1 MASNLI
7 PEGFEVEYSP
17 NEIPE
22 GFEIEEQKQE
32 PLGEF
37 GYTEISTYKKPS
49 VVDNLKSAF
58 DFVTQV
64 PVTAFQEQKKN
75 NEAAELRA
83 KGMYLRTIGQDLSAE
98 EKAKI
103 KQLDNPYNVGRY
115 NQANNYGVFSRFKQ
129 TDDGEYFDKGSADV
143 QWERLSNGA
152 KRLYADAMK
161 QTAIMYST
169 VKDAGIGAVVG
180 MVGGAA
186 VGGVAGAYTTKTPQ
200 GALQGAAQG
209 GKTGA
214 TLLAR
219 TAVAKKVFELEAGF
233 MRQELEMLNNEFIES
248 GIEPL
253 SEIEL
258 DRLSMATGAL
268 NAGLEYVGLNAVL
281 KTFPQ
286 GEKLL
291 KSFGTSNIKKLA
303 KDATFREQLKAI
315 AADLTRA
322 GIAEGST
329 EMLQETTNFLAGN
342 VARGWRDVEAVPLS
356 EKVDEI
362 MYSGL
367 VGTVS
372 AITMGGAG
380 TTTQVVAIKTKQ
392 GIDKIKAQ
400 KEAEA
405 MNIDERNEFI
415 NENIETLAEVA
426 IEQADEK
433 IKTLQTG
440 DTYARIKGEMEKQGA
455 DSTLADNAAQLVQQA
470 HNVILD
476 KFGEEGRQLLEK
488 SNLQILIN
496 QNNTNQI
503 NKETRFVDNTL
514 KNRETQTFKPSELKT
529 DAKTFQYKE
538 NSDKEGVTDRMN
550 GVEEFDP
557 LFAGKIIVYQT
568 KSGEKFIVDGHQR
581 LGLAKRTGGDNIELE
596 GFLFKEEDGYTPEQV
611 RVLAAQKNIA
621 EGSGTAVDTAK
632 IIKEI
637 GYENLPKT
645 IPTNSAMVKD
655 GIALAK
661 LGDTAFQKVINGE
674 ITAAQGA
681 RIASVIREDEAKQ
694 LAAIEGVKIANFNN
708 LEQVTMFAREV
719 LAADTVQV
727 EQINLFGT
735 YQLFETTAIEKIQI
749 VDRAIRS
756 LKSDKK
762 IFSGLL
768 RNNSKISGRG
778 KNRLDKT
785 TNERI
790 NQQAAVAIDLIEK
803 LASRQ
808 GIISDKAIQLAGMV
822 KREEISMDEAVKEFK
837 AFALSEEVLSD
848 IWGKTR
854 KEIFYNQAALSR
866 ALNEEQ
872 NDIAAISEITTPEDS
887 LITPEEFYRN
897 GLYQAANVD
906 DIYTWK
912 AKYPDIAEALAE
924 QGRLKAEGKL
934 PSTDQINTE
943 ERKRLRV
950 KIAQNMYGKGAKNK
964 NKQAYLVIGLPASGK
979 SSMAN
984 PLRDNTGS
992 LIVDSDDAKERLP
1005 EFIESNGRRADQVH
1019 LESQM
1024 IAEKVLEKAIENGDN
1039 LVLPIVG
1046 KSEKSIMSKY
1056 DRLAAAGYDVHLRL
1070 VDLPIEK
1077 TIQRAVSR
1085 YRETGRLVP
1094 IDYITNEVGYKPVQN
1109 YVIMEEKGLFKSY
1122 EAYSTDVKYGE
1133 DPKQITTEEVIN
1145 RLHDRG
1151 YGLQQD
1157 ESNGTDGVETRSV
1170 RGRSNNR
1177 ARVEY
1182 HQSSLN
1188 DNFDNFF
1195 GESKAVKNGKPV
1207 KVYHGSINT
1216 FEIFNK
1222 EKASPEGDMG
1232 GGFYFTDNEA
1242 DADGNYHGGGADFDI
1257 KVSRLAERIANE
1269 NEDLSY
1275 EEAEEEAR
1283 NQLMGEPMQVECYLR
1298 IENPCYVGENETILF
1313 DYDSVRERA
1322 EDKVNKDEFEDE
1334 DAYEEELQYATDD
1347 VLYELQEE
1355 SVSLLYDILSYDNVE
1370 KVKAIIID
1378 CYTEGGVNLETLK
1391 AKINEEY
1398 FDDMETGDLIGNEVT
1413 RRIIEGLGYDG
1424 IIDSSVSKKFKG
1436 MNIEAGTTH
1445 YIVFDPTQIKS
1456 TDNSGAW
1463 DRNDPNIYHQD
1474 EEAPRGRFR
1483 IDEDGAAIIDIL
1495 ENGDPS
1501 TIVHELGHFYLYSLE
1516 QLAQTNRRAEKELK
1530 EVNSWLGK
1538 ADDVEYT
1545 QDELRE
1551 FHEKFAR
1558 GFEAYLMEGAAP
1570 TKSLLSVFRNFKDW
1584 LRDVYTSTK
1593 KLNVEFSESA
1603 RMLFERVFTTDEE
1616 YEKEVAP
1623 KYMFNYAK
1631 AIELEAA
1638 TNNPHYKFKKGL
1650 YDAGKMFSEW
1660 YDKLFIPIETRLGK
1674 ISPELKEKLRNHTAQ
1689 LALITG
1695 KDLKAA
1701 ADFIKKTEAMKAI
1714 SKEDYYKLD
1723 LALKNRDEYMVKIL
1737 ADKYGFKEEF
1747 AVIRDILE
1755 DIYASALEVGIDIGY
1770 LDDYYPRLVKHDM
1783 TEKYIEYIESLANKE
1798 QMDVIN
1804 QVIKL
1809 EDAKISKV
1817 LKDLADA
1824 DKSQFWSTEDK
1835 AKFINNHIRGFGK
1848 NNILLSRNASLKFER
1863 TIDELDANFNQ
1874 FYETFEPALI
1884 NYISN
1889 SRKTI
1894 EARKFFGSEYKE
1906 VGKLRARIKRKKKT
1920 LEEVEE
1926 RTPYQ
1931 AKGKEIERIKYELS
1945 PIKIKLEQLER
1956 RENLPP
1962 ELEEFKEGLKKK
1974 AARLESQIE
1983 FVEKIKADSVKNMVK
1998 KRLREEIKT
2007 ASEEITKILGSSESV
2022 EDSIGALVTKLAQNG
2037 DIYAKDEKLIR
2048 DMLLARF
2055 NASRVAE
2062 PIKIVRD
2069 LSYIATLNDFTN
2081 ALTQFGD
2088 LAFSVYK
2095 YGFEDTFK
2103 GLKKPFEITREDLG
2117 INDMAHEFSNP
2128 SALSKW
2134 LKKQFQFIGLS
2145 AIDGLG
2151 KNTIIQASLLNAQK
2165 KAKSNNAEFSEK
2177 LKRIYGKDAETV
2189 KADLAN
2195 GNITDDTI
2203 IFAYHELSDIQ
2214 PISEDQ
2220 TTELY
2225 QSGTGYMKLFYT
2237 LKTYGIKALD
2247 VARQDIINN
2256 IQQGIMNKNK
2266 GQVKKGLQNLVRL
2279 QMLLWLFGVPIDM
2292 LKDLLSNRDINIFE
2306 SMIDTLIP
2314 FFIISRYAIKDIF
2327 ESGLGSAIVNFFT
2340 PPIAGSA
2347 TKALSGKASAIKHI
2361 PLIGKPIYNW
2371 FIKDRL

>member
-75 NEAAELRA
+75 NEAAELRV

-924 QGRLKAEGKL
+924 QDRLKAEGKL

-1056 DRLAAAGYDVHLRL
+1056 DRLTAAGYDVHLRL

-1157 ESNGTDGVETRSV
+1157 ESNRADGVETRSV
-1170 RGRSNNR
+1170 RGRSNDSIVYYQN
-1177 ARVEY
+1177 
-1182 HQSSLN
+1182 
-1188 DNFDNFF
+1188 
-1195 GESKAVKNGKPV
+1195 SKAATDTAAFKEWFADSKVVDENGKPLV
-1207 KVYHGSINT
+1207 VYHGTADIIEA
-1216 FEIFNK
+1216 FDERY
-1222 EKASPEGDMG
+1222 AGDTTG
-1232 GGFYFTDNEA
+1232 NNEYGAFFFTDNLE
-1242 DADGNYHGGGADFDI
+1242 
-1257 KVSRLAERIANE
+1257 V
-1269 NEDLSY
+1269 
-1275 EEAEEEAR
+1275 
-1283 NQLMGEPMQVECYLR
+1283 
-1298 IENPCYVGENETILF
+1298 
-1313 DYDSVRERA
+1313 A
-1322 EDKVNKDEFEDE
+1322 EDYSRQ
-1334 DAYEEELQYATDD
+1334 AYIRRYEGRDEEELQSYYKDEFNLTDEEVESIIED
-1347 VLYELQEE
+1347 LDEAAENQIKTVDTYLKIENPLIINNNYNVSPIADIQELIGWAKNGNY
-1355 SVSLLYDILSYDNVE
+1355 SDIVE
-1370 KVKAIIID
+1370 KYVD
-1378 CYTEGGVNLETLK
+1378 LSELEK
-1391 AKINEEY
+1391 YDQDDIEEHRSEIEERAKELYGLEEDDTIEEY
-1398 FDDMETGDLIGNEVT
+1398 MFDEAMREIMDENGIYPETQEF
-1413 RRIIEGLGYDG
+1413 DG
-1424 IIDSSVSKKFKG
+1424 IIIRNTIDDIGERSKE
-1436 MNIEAGTTH
+1436 IQDT
-1445 YIVFDPTQIKS
+1445 YIVFQPEQIKS
-1456 TDNSGAW
+1456 IYNRGTFDSY
-1463 DRNDPNIYHQD
+1463 DPNIYHQD